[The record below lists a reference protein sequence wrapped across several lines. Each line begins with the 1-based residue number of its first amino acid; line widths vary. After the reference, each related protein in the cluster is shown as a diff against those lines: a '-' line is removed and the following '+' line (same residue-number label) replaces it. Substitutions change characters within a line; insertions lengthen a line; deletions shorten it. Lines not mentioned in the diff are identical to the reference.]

1 MSLMAGVEVC
11 HGCHGM
17 RRKAGRNEIGKNRS
31 GVKMG
36 EEKLEEEDK
45 EGGGLLAAEQ
55 GKGRGR

>member
-1 MSLMAGVEVC
+1 MAGVEVC

-17 RRKAGRNEIGKNRS
+17 SRKAGRNGIGKNRS